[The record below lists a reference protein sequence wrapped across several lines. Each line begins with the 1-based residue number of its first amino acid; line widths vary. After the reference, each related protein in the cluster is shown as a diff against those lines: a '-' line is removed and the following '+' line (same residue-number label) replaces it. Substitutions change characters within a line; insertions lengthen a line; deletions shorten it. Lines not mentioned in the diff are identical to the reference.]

1 MVIKRQEV
9 EQNLMPLCRPC
20 HMFIHK
26 AFTHKELALNYNTP
40 EKLRA
45 HPLVEN
51 FTGFIERR
59 AIGKRIKGK
68 QVIIEGGMVT
78 IKGFPSTFSSLD
90 RSLEMHK
97 AVALIDEFFRRK
109 NWQRSGT

>member
-1 MVIKRQEV
+1 
-9 EQNLMPLCRPC
+9 
-20 HMFIHK
+20 
-26 AFTHKELALNYNTP
+26 
-40 EKLRA
+40 RA

-97 AVALIDEFFRRK
+97 AVVLIDEFFRRK